1 MPTFLKIVQEE
12 LKTKKRLMREDV
24 YELAY
29 KYKHDFDTARR
40 ALEPDKTPFSKPH
53 KIGNRIKWWDYTQDE
68 DLDIP
73 NMAKAFKTVS
83 KIVEENLNEV
93 IRGIIKETP
102 LSFDSR
108 EKIAELGRALTGD
121 NFKKRSVI
129 EKYPVRKSQSL
140 KTPNKEMA

>member
-1 MPTFLKIVQEE
+1 MNFTKTLQQE
-12 LKTKKRLMREDV
+12 LKNKKRLTIDDV
-24 YELAY
+24 ISLCNTHGHYL
-29 KYKHDFDTARR
+29 DTARR
-40 ALEPDKTPFSKPH
+40 ALEPDKTPFSKPY